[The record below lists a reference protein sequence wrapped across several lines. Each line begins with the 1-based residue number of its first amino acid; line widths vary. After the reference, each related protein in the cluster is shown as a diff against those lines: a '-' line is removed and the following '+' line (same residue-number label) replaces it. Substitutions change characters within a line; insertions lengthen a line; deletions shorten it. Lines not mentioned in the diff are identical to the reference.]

1 MVYTSIACLR
11 ILFCTFSL
19 IVSPLLAGTT
29 AVLAQGAATPD
40 EGNPLAGAGGSNATF
55 SPKLPDG
62 RQRAFP
68 SAEGFG
74 AAAEG
79 GRGGTVIYVTNLNDS
94 GAGSLRACVEASGPR
109 TCIFRVGGTITAL
122 SPIQVRDPFITIAG
136 QTAPG
141 GGIAI
146 KNGPDNGEAP
156 LQTLTHDVIVR
167 HIRLRPGPG
176 AVSCCLNALGVFKGT
191 EDVIFDH
198 LSMSWGVDQNI
209 ATWKGSRDYTIQWS
223 IISEPL
229 FNGPHLNHRGN
240 RSRTIHIEWST
251 NVSFHHNLIA
261 HTSYRNPLV
270 IPAGGVTDIVNNV
283 NYNAARAVIALSNK
297 HARVEANVVGNY
309 DILGPTSL
317 FWEQNNATS
326 LLADGY
332 LVSLVQQGGPQNG
345 FAVYLDD
352 NYSEP
357 RLTSAS
363 QPDTDAV
370 YPGFF
375 TGEDLTSDPAWQQAI
390 ASARLPAPQV
400 HTTSPL
406 AAYDA
411 VLAGAGAT
419 KPQRDTTDA
428 RIVQET
434 RTRTGNVQLVQLHPN
449 EVGGWPTLADAT
461 PYADDDQ
468 DGMADDW
475 ERAHK
480 LNASDAAD
488 GNQDRN
494 DDGWTNLEEF
504 INELAGG

>member
-1 MVYTSIACLR
+1 MVDTRIACLR
-11 ILFCTFSL
+11 ILFCTLSL
-19 IVSPLLAGTT
+19 VVAPLFAGTI
-29 AVLAQGAATPD
+29 APLAPAAATPD
-40 EGNPLAGAGGSNATF
+40 QDDPLAGAGASNATF

-122 SPIQVRDPFITIAG
+122 SPIQIRDPFITIAG

-146 KNGPDNGEAP
+146 RNGPGNGEAP

-167 HIRLRPGPG
+167 HIRLRPGPA
-176 AVSCCLNALGVFKGT
+176 AVSCCLNALGIFEGT

-209 ATWKGSRDYTIQWS
+209 VTWKGSRDYTIQWS

-229 FNGPHLNHRGN
+229 FNAPHLHHRGD
-240 RSRTIHIEWST
+240 RSRTIHIEWSK

-297 HARVEANVVGNY
+297 HGPVEANVVGNY
-309 DILGPTSL
+309 AILGPTSL
-317 FWEQNNATS
+317 HWEQNKAAA

-332 LVSLVQQGGPQNG
+332 LVSLVQQGRGKDD

-363 QPDTDAV
+363 QPDSDAV
-370 YPGFF
+370 YPGFY
-375 TGEDLTSDPAWQQAI
+375 TGGDLTRDPAWRQAI
-390 ASARLPAPQV
+390 ASAPRPAPQV
-400 HTTSPL
+400 HATSPL
-406 AAYDA
+406 AAYHA

-419 KPQRDTTDA
+419 RPQRDATDA
-428 RIVQET
+428 RIVEET
-434 RTRTGNVQLVQLHPN
+434 RTRTGNVRLVQLHPN

-461 PYADDDQ
+461 PYADDDK
-468 DGMADDW
+468 DGMANDW
-475 ERAHK
+475 ERARG
-480 LNASDAAD
+480 LDPSDAGD

-494 DDGWTNLEEF
+494 RDGWTNLEEF
-504 INELAGG
+504 MHELAGD